1 VFLTDRNGV
10 AGGTARLAGM
20 QRALPPIL
28 EAIMKATISTILA
41 FARSSA
47 GGIAVAALAACGAA
61 LTSTGAH
68 AAGYIFETIND
79 PAQPPFMST
88 TFTNLMG
95 INSSGDLIA
104 GFYGSGQAG
113 DPNTGFLL
121 TLPSKTFTPDNAT
134 FPGLLPPFHVAQT
147 QITALNDNGIRT
159 GYTYPTN
166 NGVLVDFQF
175 GFYEK
180 GGVFTM
186 VNNSKT
192 PDCSIPKACDKGVIT
207 ENQLIGVNNE
217 DIAVG
222 FYNDSHGNSHGY
234 TFDIKT
240 NTFSADINDPNAV
253 STVTAAINNS
263 EEIAGFYTDSTTG
276 VIHGFIDNGG
286 SFTTVDPLGAT
297 ETEVLGLN
305 DKGIADGFAV
315 IGGVQHGI
323 LYNSLT
329 KMFTILDPPGSTS
342 TTLNGLND
350 AGDVVG
356 FFMDAAGN
364 TDGALGTPVPEPPAW
379 LMILAGF
386 AGLGCLGLRRSRRP
400 GVARAAS

>member
-1 VFLTDRNGV
+1 VFLPDRNGV
-10 AGGTARLAGM
+10 VGGTARLAGT
-20 QRALPPIL
+20 QCALPPIL
-28 EAIMKATISTILA
+28 EAIMKSTISTILA

-47 GGIAVAALAACGAA
+47 GGIAVAGLAACGAA
-61 LTSTGAH
+61 LTPTGAH
-68 AAGYIFETIND
+68 AAGYSFQTIND
-79 PAQPPFMST
+79 PAQPPFMGT

-121 TLPSKTFTPDNAT
+121 TLPTKTFTPDN
-134 FPGLLPPFHVAQT
+134 FPGKPQT
-147 QITALNDNGIRT
+147 QITALNDIGTRT

-166 NGVLVDFQF
+166 LGVPFDFQF

-186 VNNSKT
+186 VNNPKT
-192 PDCSIPKACDKGVIT
+192 PDCSVSGACDSGVIT
-207 ENQLIGVNNE
+207 ENQLIGVNNS
-217 DIAVG
+217 DLAVG
-222 FYNDSHGNSHGY
+222 FYNDSHGDSHGY
-234 TFDIKT
+234 TFNIAT
-240 NTFSADINDPNAV
+240 NTFSTDINDPLAV

-263 EEIAGFYTDSTTG
+263 DEIAGFFTDSSG

-286 SFTTVDPLGAT
+286 SFSTVDPLGAT
-297 ETEVLGLN
+297 ETELLGLN
-305 DKGIADGFAV
+305 DKGIADGFAF

-356 FFMDAAGN
+356 FFMDAVGN
-364 TDGALGTPVPEPPAW
+364 TDGALGTPVPEPAAW

-400 GVARAAS
+400 EVARAAS